1 MLAGPRD
8 TEGCSTAAGQFVP
21 QTIMEHDGKDTE
33 AALITGPRAWL
44 TRGVTLASILSIGRC
59 RRAAALLP
67 YRLALFHT
75 DIRQSV
81 YWIKDL
87 SACAAGRL
95 SRCKAVGR

>member
-8 TEGCSTAAGQFVP
+8 TEGCSTAAVQFVP
-21 QTIMEHDGKDTE
+21 QTILEDDGKDTE

-44 TRGVTLASILSIGRC
+44 TRGVTLAAILSIGWC
-59 RRAAALLP
+59 RKAEAFLP
-67 YRLALFHT
+67 NGLALFRT
-75 DIRQSV
+75 DIRQCV

>member
-44 TRGVTLASILSIGRC
+44 TRGVTLAAILSIG
-59 RRAAALLP
+59 
-67 YRLALFHT
+67 
-75 DIRQSV
+75 
-81 YWIKDL
+81 
-87 SACAAGRL
+87 
-95 SRCKAVGR
+95 